1 MISKAFGY
9 YTLFITDN
17 SRKVILLI
25 MKTRGVFTLKKT
37 LVAFAALAFISVLPN
52 SFASDV
58 IEAVIEIIQPSP
70 EQTAPE
76 EVVATTPSETPA
88 PTSDPTASEAPVPE
102 STNSAEPSESPT
114 PTPSPT
120 PKPPH
125 ALENQAMRIIA
136 PSTVNVDP
144 RARSLFLPQIYVA
157 SSGNLLICAHSNLAA
172 FDANV
177 GNVAAQAKGPSSLEI
192 TGAYTRSLRISA
204 LGSQAASMIN
214 SGNGL
219 RVFSN
224 YRALAGS
231 YVQLSFVALS
241 EVSAD
246 PKLCNDASPSNTRT
260 IYLRGLGLDL
270 NMVKGDVTLK

>member
-1 MISKAFGY
+1 
-9 YTLFITDN
+9 
-17 SRKVILLI
+17 
-25 MKTRGVFTLKKT
+25 MKIKGALTLKKV
-37 LVAFAALAFISVLPN
+37 LIAFTALAFISVLPS

-58 IEAVIEIIQPSP
+58 IEAVIEIVDPP
-70 EQTAPE
+70 AEQSAPE
-76 EVVATTPSETPA
+76 EVPAEVPADVPAEVPVPTPGPSAT
-88 PTSDPTASEAPVPE
+88 EAPVPE
-102 STNSAEPSESPT
+102 ETKSAEPLASPS

-120 PKPPH
+120 PTPPH
-125 ALENQAMRIIA
+125 ALANQHMTIIA
-136 PSTVNVDP
+136 PQSVNVDP
-144 RARSLFLPQIYVA
+144 RARSLFLPRIHVA
-157 SSGNLLICAHSNLAA
+157 SSGNLLVCANSNLAS

-192 TGAYTRSLRISA
+192 TGAYTPSLRISG
-204 LGSQAASMIN
+204 LGSQAAWMIN

-241 EVSAD
+241 EVSAN
-246 PKLCNDASPSNTRT
+246 PKLCNDGSPSNTRT

>member
-1 MISKAFGY
+1 
-9 YTLFITDN
+9 
-17 SRKVILLI
+17 
-25 MKTRGVFTLKKT
+25 MKIKGALTLKKV
-37 LVAFAALAFISVLPN
+37 LIAFTALAFVSVLPS

-58 IEAVIEIIQPSP
+58 IEAVIEIVDPP
-70 EQTAPE
+70 AEQSAPE
-76 EVVATTPSETPA
+76 EVPAEVPADVPAEVPVPTPGPSAT
-88 PTSDPTASEAPVPE
+88 EAPVPE
-102 STNSAEPSESPT
+102 ETKSAEPSASPS

-120 PKPPH
+120 PTPPH
-125 ALENQAMRIIA
+125 ALANQHMTIIA
-136 PSTVNVDP
+136 PQSVNVDP
-144 RARSLFLPQIYVA
+144 RARSLFLPRIHVA
-157 SSGNLLICAHSNLAA
+157 SSGNLLVCANSNLAS

-192 TGAYTRSLRISA
+192 TGAYTPSLRISG
-204 LGSQAASMIN
+204 LGSQAAWMIN

-219 RVFSN
+219 RVFSI

-241 EVSAD
+241 EVSAN
-246 PKLCNDASPSNTRT
+246 PKLCNDGSPSNTRT

>member
-1 MISKAFGY
+1 MKIRGGLTLRKA
-9 YTLFITDN
+9 
-17 SRKVILLI
+17 LI
-25 MKTRGVFTLKKT
+25 
-37 LVAFAALAFISVLPN
+37 AFSALAFISVLPS

-58 IEAVIEIIQPSP
+58 IEAVIEIV
-70 EQTAPE
+70 APPASDAPADV
-76 EVVATTPSETPA
+76 VVADPASNAPAETPAATPAETPA
-88 PTSDPTASEAPVPE
+88 PTPAPTATDTPAPVP
-102 STNSAEPSESPT
+102 SATASADPSASPT
-114 PTPSPT
+114 PTPTPT

-125 ALENQAMRIIA
+125 AIANQHMTIIA
-136 PSTVNVDP
+136 PQSVSVDP

-157 SSGNLLICAHSNLAA
+157 SSGNLLICTSSNLAA

-177 GNVAAQAKGPSSLEI
+177 GNVAAAVKGPSSLEI
-192 TGAYTRSLRISA
+192 TGAYTPSLRISG
-204 LGSQAASMIN
+204 LGSQAAWMIN

-241 EVSAD
+241 EVSAN
-246 PKLCNDASPSNTRT
+246 PKFCNDGSPSNTRT

-270 NMVKGDVTLK
+270 NMVKSGVTLK

>member
-1 MISKAFGY
+1 
-9 YTLFITDN
+9 
-17 SRKVILLI
+17 
-25 MKTRGVFTLKKT
+25 MKIKGALTLKKV
-37 LVAFAALAFISVLPN
+37 LIAFTALAFISVLPS

-58 IEAVIEIIQPSP
+58 IEAVIEIVDPP
-70 EQTAPE
+70 AEQSAPA
-76 EVVATTPSETPA
+76 EVPADLPAETPA
-88 PTSDPTASEAPVPE
+88 ETPVPTPGPSATEAPVPE
-102 STNSAEPSESPT
+102 ETKSAEPSASPS

-120 PKPPH
+120 PTPPH
-125 ALENQAMRIIA
+125 ALANQHMTIIA
-136 PSTVNVDP
+136 PQSVNVDP
-144 RARSLFLPQIYVA
+144 RARSLFLPRIHVA
-157 SSGNLLICAHSNLAA
+157 SSGNLLVCANSNLAS

-192 TGAYTRSLRISA
+192 TGAYTPSLRISA
-204 LGSQAASMIN
+204 LGSQAAWMIN

-241 EVSAD
+241 EVSAN
-246 PKLCNDASPSNTRT
+246 PKLCNDGSPSNTRT

>member
-1 MISKAFGY
+1 MKMRGLLTLRKA
-9 YTLFITDN
+9 
-17 SRKVILLI
+17 LI
-25 MKTRGVFTLKKT
+25 GFS
-37 LVAFAALAFISVLPN
+37 ALAFISVLPS

-58 IEAVIEIIQPSP
+58 IEAVIEIV
-70 EQTAPE
+70 APPATDAPADV
-76 EVVATTPSETPA
+76 VVANPASNAPAETPA
-88 PTSDPTASEAPVPE
+88 PTPAPTATETPAPVP
-102 STNSAEPSESPT
+102 SASASAAPSAT
-114 PTPSPT
+114 PTPSPTPT

-125 ALENQAMRIIA
+125 ALANQAMTIIA
-136 PSTVNVDP
+136 PQSVNVDP

-157 SSGNLLICAHSNLAA
+157 SSGNLLICASSNLAA

-177 GNVAAQAKGPSSLEI
+177 GNVAAAVKGPSSLEI
-192 TGAYTRSLRISA
+192 TGAYTPSLRISG
-204 LGSQAASMIN
+204 LGSQAAWMIN

-241 EVSAD
+241 EVSAN
-246 PKLCNDASPSNTRT
+246 PKLCNDGSPSNTRT

-270 NMVKGDVTLK
+270 NMVKSGVTLK

>member
-1 MISKAFGY
+1 MRGGL
-9 YTLFITDN
+9 TL
-17 SRKVILLI
+17 R
-25 MKTRGVFTLKKT
+25 KT
-37 LVAFAALAFISVLPN
+37 LIAFSALAFISVLPS

-58 IEAVIEIIQPSP
+58 IEAVIEIVAPP
-70 EQTAPE
+70 APE
-76 EVVATTPSETPA
+76 APTGEVPVVPASDTPAETPA
-88 PTSDPTASEAPVPE
+88 ATPEPTATVTPTPE
-102 STNSAEPSESPT
+102 PTATVSPTPEPSASADPSASPT
-114 PTPSPT
+114 PTPT

-125 ALENQAMRIIA
+125 AIANQHMTIIA
-136 PSTVNVDP
+136 PQSVSVDP

-157 SSGNLLICAHSNLAA
+157 SAGNLLICASSNLAA

-177 GNVAAQAKGPSSLEI
+177 GNVAAAAKGPSSLEI
-192 TGAYTRSLRISA
+192 TGAYTPSLRISG
-204 LGSQAASMIN
+204 LGSQAAWMIN

-241 EVSAD
+241 EVSAN
-246 PKLCNDASPSNTRT
+246 PKLCNDGSPSNTRT

-270 NMVKGDVTLK
+270 NMVKSGVTLK